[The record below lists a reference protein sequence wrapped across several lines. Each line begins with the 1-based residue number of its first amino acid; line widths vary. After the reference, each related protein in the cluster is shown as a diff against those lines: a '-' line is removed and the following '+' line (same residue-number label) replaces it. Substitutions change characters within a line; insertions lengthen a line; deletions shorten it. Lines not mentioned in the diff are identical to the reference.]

1 MKEIRDNLEI
11 LKKEANNME
20 ENSTLLKLINVI
32 DMLTEKVE
40 EVIVNQETMEENIR
54 FMDTDLSGIQE
65 ELFEEVSL
73 EDLEEIEDEYEEIN
87 CKHCNKPIFIE
98 KAATVNNQEIK
109 CPYCKE
115 NILK

>member
-1 MKEIRDNLEI
+1 MKEIRENLEI

-32 DMLTEKVE
+32 DLLTEKVE
-40 EVIVNQETMEENIR
+40 EVIVNQEAMEENIR

-73 EDLEEIEDEYEEIN
+73 EDLEEIEDEYEEVN
-87 CKHCNKPIFIE
+87 CKHCNNPIFIE
-98 KAATVNNQEIK
+98 KSALTNNEDIT